1 MASLRGHLLNTV
13 IRYAGKRR
21 LAGVEF
27 TPAMIAATRV
37 RMERLGDR
45 TELLPPMTRHVDEL
59 GGVPTEW
66 TRSNRLSRGVVLY
79 CHGGGYVAGSPR
91 VYRGLAARLA
101 ALTDCD
107 VAVIDYRL
115 APEHVYPA
123 APDDAIAAYR
133 DLLSRGVDAS
143 SIVIA
148 GDSAGGNLA
157 LVTLLRARDQALP
170 LPRAGVLLSPWT
182 DLTGSGTSMQTN
194 ARLDPMLPAQRI
206 DEAARMYAP
215 DADLAS
221 PDVSPLFANF
231 AGLPPLSIHV
241 GTTEI
246 LLDDSQRLAER
257 ARAHGVR
264 VELKTWH
271 RMPHVFPM
279 FADFLPEG
287 RQALDEIG
295 EFVDA
300 VLPAQF
306 ANGTR

>member
-1 MASLRGHLLNTV
+1 MASLRGHLLNTA

-21 LAGVEF
+21 LADLEF
-27 TPAMIAATRV
+27 TSSTIAASRA

-45 TELLPPMTRHVDEL
+45 VKLAPPLTRHVDEL
-59 GGVPTEW
+59 GGVATEW
-66 TRSNRLSRGVVLY
+66 TRVNRPRRGVILY
-79 CHGGGYVAGSPR
+79 CHGGGYLVGSPR
-91 VYRGLAARLA
+91 AYRGLAGRLA
-101 ALTDCD
+101 SVTGCD

-133 DLLSRGVDAS
+133 ALLLRAIDAS

-157 LVTLLRARDQALP
+157 LVTLLRARDRGLP
-170 LPRAGVLLSPWT
+170 LPSAAVLLSPWT
-182 DLTGSGTSMQTN
+182 DLTGSGASMRAN
-194 ARLDPMLPAQRI
+194 AQLDPMLPAQRI
-206 DEAARMYAP
+206 DEAARLYAP
-215 DADLAS
+215 EAELDD
-221 PDVSPLFANF
+221 PDVSPLFADF

-257 ARAHGVR
+257 ARGHGVEI
-264 VELKTWH
+264 ELKTWH

-287 RQALDEIG
+287 RRALNEIRA
-295 EFVDA
+295 FLDA
-300 VLPAQF
+300 RLPDQF
-306 ANGTR
+306 AAGTR